1 MIKNYLKIAWRNIIK
16 NRVSSL
22 INIAGLSV
30 GMAVAMLIGL
40 WIYDEL
46 SFDKNFKNYDRIT
59 QVLQNNTMNGEIGT
73 GNSVPW
79 PMGDELRKSFSGD
92 FKYVTMAT
100 YNFGHILTYGE
111 KKITT
116 NGTYFEPSAL
126 EMLSFKMLKGNK
138 DGLNDPSSIL
148 LSASTA
154 KAYFGNADPMDKVMK
169 IDNSQVVKVTGVYED
184 LPDNSSFAGVNF
196 VAPWEQFSNANGLK
210 KQADT
215 WRCNCYLSY
224 AQLADNAD
232 VNRVSAKIRDIK
244 LTKVNKIELK
254 QKNQVFLNPMKNW
267 HLYSDFKNG
276 VIVGGSIQYVW
287 LFGIIGVFVLL
298 LACINFMNLST
309 ARSEKRAKEVGI
321 RKAIGSLRLQLI
333 YQFLSE
339 SLLVVV
345 FAFAL
350 SLLLVQLALPFFND
364 VSGKK
369 MSILWSNPLFWLSGV
384 IFSLI
389 TGLFSGS
396 YPALYLSSFQP
407 VKVLKG
413 TFKAG
418 RFAAVPR
425 KVLVVVQFT
434 VSVIL
439 IVGTVVV
446 FQQIQFAKNRPVGYS
461 RDGLVAL
468 PIVTGDIHKQFAA
481 FKDELTK
488 SGAIVSITETGSP
501 TTAVYSSNSGF
512 NWRGKNPSLA
522 VEFPNIDV
530 DDDYGKTIGWQF
542 VAGRDF
548 SKEFATDSAA
558 FVINETAAKF
568 MNLKHPVGEII
579 KWDGQPFHVIG
590 IVKDMVVE
598 SPYAPV
604 RPTLYHRLSGA
615 GDYVI
620 VKINPRF
627 SAGEALAKIQ
637 NVYKTFNPSQPFDY
651 QFVDDEYAKKFGNE
665 ERIGKLA
672 SIFAG
677 LAIFIS
683 CLGLFGMASFM
694 AEQRTKEIGVRKVL
708 GASVFGLWRLLS
720 KDFVVLVVIS
730 LLIAVPVAY
739 YFMHGWLLNYNYHA
753 ELSWWIF
760 AATAAGAIII
770 TLLTVSFQSIKAAL
784 MNPVRSLRSE

>member
-1 MIKNYLKIAWRNIIK
+1 
-16 NRVSSL
+16 
-22 INIAGLSV
+22 
-30 GMAVAMLIGL
+30 
-40 WIYDEL
+40 
-46 SFDKNFKNYDRIT
+46 
-59 QVLQNNTMNGEIGT
+59 
-73 GNSVPW
+73 
-79 PMGDELRKSFSGD
+79 
-92 FKYVTMAT
+92 
-100 YNFGHILTYGE
+100 
-111 KKITT
+111 
-116 NGTYFEPSAL
+116 
-126 EMLSFKMLKGNK
+126 
-138 DGLNDPSSIL
+138 
-148 LSASTA
+148 
-154 KAYFGNADPMDKVMK
+154 
-169 IDNSQVVKVTGVYED
+169 
-184 LPDNSSFAGVNF
+184 
-196 VAPWEQFSNANGLK
+196 
-210 KQADT
+210 
-215 WRCNCYLSY
+215 
-224 AQLADNAD
+224 
-232 VNRVSAKIRDIK
+232 
-244 LTKVNKIELK
+244 
-254 QKNQVFLNPMKNW
+254 MKNW
-267 HLYSDFKNG
+267 HLYADFKNG

-298 LACINFMNLST
+298 LACINFIKLKT
-309 ARSEKRAKEVGI
+309 ARTEKRAKEVGI

-339 SLLVVV
+339 SLLVVA
-345 FAFAL
+345 FAFVL
-350 SLLLVQLALPFFND
+350 SVLLVQLALPFFND

-369 MSILWSNPLFWLSGV
+369 MSILWGSSLLWLLGI

-425 KVLVVVQFT
+425 KVLVVMQFT

-488 SGAIVSITETGSP
+488 SGAVVSITETGSP

-512 NWRGKNPSLA
+512 NWRGKDPSLA

-530 DDDYGKTIGWQF
+530 DDDYGKTVGWQF
-542 VAGRDF
+542 AEGRDF

-579 KWDGQPFHVIG
+579 KWDDHPFHVIG

-672 SIFAG
+672 GIFAG

-708 GASVFGLWRLLS
+708 GATVFGLWRLLS
-720 KDFVVLVVIS
+720 RDFVVLVVIS

-739 YFMHGWLLNYNYHA
+739 DFMHGWLQNYNYHA
-753 ELSWWIF
+753 QLSWWIF

-770 TLLTVSFQSIKAAL
+770 TLLTVSYQSIKAAL
-784 MNPVRSLRSE
+784 MNPVKSLRSE